1 MLATCFQVVQKINNH
16 NGYLYRA
23 GVTENYVKLLIIGES
38 WWKGYGS
45 SLLFLQVF
53 GKFEIFR

>member
-38 WWKGYGS
+38 W
-45 SLLFLQVF
+45 
-53 GKFEIFR
+53 